1 MLLANKKVAE
11 TFCKRKKTA
20 LFRVHDYPDEQ
31 KIITLERITK
41 KLGYKQNFTQPQKPK
56 YRVK

>member
-11 TFCKRKKTA
+11 LFIKQKKGI
-20 LFRVHDYPDEQ
+20 FRIHDFPDDE

-41 KLGYKQNFTQPQKPK
+41 KHGCDFHGNEWRLPACD
-56 YRVK
+56 